1 MPSRGPS
8 QVREGSSLMCTS
20 SVEDGHLKIKSCPS
34 PYHAMNECAA
44 SLTNQVGAGQK
55 HWALCLCPRGPNIF
69 SNSWISFKTSG
80 SMPLTEY

>member
-8 QVREGSSLMCTS
+8 QVREDSSLMCTS

-44 SLTNQVGAGQK
+44 SLTNQVGAGPK
-55 HWALCLCPRGPNIF
+55 HWARGPKIF